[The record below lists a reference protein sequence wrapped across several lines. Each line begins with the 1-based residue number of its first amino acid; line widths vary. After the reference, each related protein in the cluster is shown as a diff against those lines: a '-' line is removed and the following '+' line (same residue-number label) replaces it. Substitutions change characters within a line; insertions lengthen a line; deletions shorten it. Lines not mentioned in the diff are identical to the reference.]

1 MPCCGKKRRV
11 AEARRRGLEEND
23 KRNFKSIR
31 DKNPALLND
40 KLLVDYHRKTHM
52 VYGGA
57 VIRKP
62 VNKPSVNAIV
72 DLHDKFVEEMLN
84 RGIKHNTPLKKV

>member
-1 MPCCGKKRRV
+1 MPCCRKRRLV
-11 AEARRRGLEEND
+11 AEARRRSLEEND
-23 KRNFKSIR
+23 KKKFKSMR

-52 VYGGA
+52 IYAGA
-57 VIRKP
+57 IIRKP
-62 VNKPSVNAIV
+62 LNKPSINVVV

-84 RGIKHNTPLKKV
+84 RGIKHNTPLNKV

>member
-1 MPCCGKKRRV
+1 MACCRKRRLV

-23 KRNFKSIR
+23 KRNFKIMR

-40 KLLVDYHRKTHM
+40 KLLLDYHRKTHM
-52 VYGGA
+52 IYAGA
-57 VIRKP
+57 IIRKP
-62 VNKPSVNAIV
+62 ANKPSVNTIV

-84 RGIKHNTPLKKV
+84 RGIKYNTPLKKV